1 MQQPGPSQQVI
12 DIGENMGL
20 CEPDAVDALRIVS
33 SNIGLPLCDSMAV
46 FLQSCA
52 DIWTQLAGFS
62 RNYAKATT

>member
-33 SNIGLPLCDSMAV
+33 SNIGLPLCDSMAIFV
-46 FLQSCA
+46 QSFA
-52 DIWTQLAGFS
+52 DTWTQLGGFS
-62 RNYAKATT
+62 RNYATTTT